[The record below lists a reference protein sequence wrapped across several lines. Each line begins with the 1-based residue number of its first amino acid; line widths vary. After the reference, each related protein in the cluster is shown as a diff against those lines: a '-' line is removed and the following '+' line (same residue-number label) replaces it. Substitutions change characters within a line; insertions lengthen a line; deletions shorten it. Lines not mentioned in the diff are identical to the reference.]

1 MNNNL
6 DLDKGDRAQTLFS
19 PRWIT
24 ENTTEFQGSLAIN
37 SVDFQKAFNRVN
49 RETMRKIVEQ
59 YGIPTKLSNIMQ
71 AFYANSKCC
80 IKMENGLSKLFSIK
94 TGVRQGYVLSPFLF
108 MLVIDYVL
116 KQCDSSTYGLKWN
129 NSRLSDLD
137 FADDIALINA
147 NGLQKCTNQV
157 NEVMEK
163 MGLKYNAKKCKV
175 MLMGTI
181 GTEIK
186 IEEKLEKV
194 DNVTYLGNTISQD
207 GTSSKGRR
215 RRRIGKA
222 NAAFGRLKNI
232 WQLKN
237 ISLKTKL
244 NVYKAI
250 VIAITTYS
258 SETWQLTKKDTQKL
272 DTFHHKRLRRIL
284 GIIYRDR
291 KTNEEV
297 RKITEQGT
305 LSQIIYKRR
314 Q

>member
-1 MNNNL
+1 
-6 DLDKGDRAQTLFS
+6 
-19 PRWIT
+19 
-24 ENTTEFQGSLAIN
+24 
-37 SVDFQKAFNRVN
+37 
-49 RETMRKIVEQ
+49 
-59 YGIPTKLSNIMQ
+59 MQ

-137 FADDIALINA
+137 FADDISLISEDA

-186 IEEKLEKV
+186 IEEEKLEKV

-215 RRRIGKA
+215 RRRRRRIGKA

-237 ISLKTKL
+237 VSLKTKL

-258 SETWQLTKKDTQKL
+258 SETWQLTKKDMQKL

-284 GIIYRDR
+284 GITYRDR